1 MIQRM
6 RAFFEESKQEFTRV
20 NWPTFQ
26 ETTRLTM
33 FVVIFSIVTAIFLG
47 ILDGIFTYL
56 LSKII

>member
-1 MIQRM
+1 M